1 MDDKHGNKLLA
12 SYALFKGLFDNG
24 KDIYGVIAEYLKKT
38 ISDKGL
44 YNFTLDEITRILN
57 IEFEFN
63 IPNAVVKTSLNRID
77 NLTKI
82 GATYTVNNPNDF
94 ISNDF
99 NEFEQDYQSKNETII
114 QTFIKYVGDIKQKKL
129 DDKEITTL
137 THSFC
142 NYILDKQNGNES
154 LEYITSFILKHNNDS
169 TFKEQIDKIR
179 EGVILYSGIK
189 FNNDINN
196 FGAWKAD
203 FTIYIETE
211 ILFHLAGFNG
221 ELYKVLASDLL
232 QFISEINQKAGKR
245 VIKLKYFAEV
255 KTEIEGFFTKAKY
268 LLEGNSKPN
277 PSVTAMVTIING
289 CKSISDIQAKKTDFY
304 ELLKRNLIEEDEYVD
319 YFAEKNHKYNIVSGE
334 LIEKISKELGKDANP
349 YLKFLNFISIH
360 RKEAFENNF
369 ENIKAI
375 LLSGNST
382 TLKVA
387 WIDLLKEDGNVPLA
401 TTMSFLTNKFW
412 FKLNKGFG
420 KDSLPKSFDII
431 SKSQIILSSILNK
444 KIGNEFENLQVEF
457 KNGNL
462 NEEQVK
468 ARLVDLKNNVRKP
481 EDIVKDNI
489 DDVLHVIT
497 EDSLDKF
504 IEEQKHIKS
513 KSEQQSLENENLK
526 IELAQKVKNES
537 ELEIDLKATKK
548 LIVDEKIKQLNILKN
563 IKNPID
569 IIAEKKYKLHKIIL
583 GILFILSFVCGF
595 VFIFYVDWNEF
606 EKYSYFI
613 GFIPV
618 LIFVLY
624 FLITEKEIQPQK
636 ALKNHL
642 ISRKELEY
650 SKKYGEFNFNIE
662 EYNKLE
668 MEMSDIQM
676 NK

>member
-1 MDDKHGNKLLA
+1 MDDKQSNKLLA
-12 SYALFKGLFDNG
+12 SYALFKGLFDKG

-44 YNFTLDEITRILN
+44 YNFTLDEITQILN
-57 IEFEFN
+57 SEFEFN

-82 GATYTVNNPNDF
+82 GANYTVNNPNDF
-94 ISNDF
+94 ISSDF
-99 NEFEQDYQSKNETII
+99 NEFEQDYQNKNETII
-114 QTFIKYVGDIKQKKL
+114 QTLIKYVEEIKQIKL
-129 DDKEITTL
+129 DEKERTTL

-154 LEYITSFILKHNNDS
+154 LEYITSFILKHENDVS
-169 TFKEQIDKIR
+169 FKEQIDKIR

-189 FNNDINN
+189 FNNDVNN
-196 FGAWKAD
+196 FGAWKSE

-221 ELYKVLASDLL
+221 ELYKILATDLM

-245 VIKLKYFAEV
+245 IIKLKYFADA
-255 KTEIEGFFTKAKY
+255 KIEIEGFFTKAKY
-268 LLEGNSKPN
+268 LLEGNLKPN
-277 PSVTAMVTIING
+277 PSITAMVAIING

-304 ELLKRNLIEEDEYVD
+304 ELLKRNLIEEDDYVD
-319 YFAEKNHKYNIVSGE
+319 YFAEKNFKFNIVSNE
-334 LIEKISKELGKDANP
+334 LIEKISKELDKDAMS
-349 YLKFLNFISIH
+349 YLKFLNYISIH

-369 ENIKAI
+369 ENVKAI

-420 KDSLPKSFDII
+420 KSTLPKSFDII
-431 SKSQIILSSILNK
+431 SKSQIILSSILNR
-444 KIGNEFENLQVEF
+444 KIGNEFENLQDEF
-457 KNGNL
+457 KNGKL

-489 DDVLHVIT
+489 DDVLQVIT

-504 IEEQKHIKS
+504 IEEQKHFKS
-513 KSEQQSLENENLK
+513 KAEQQIIENENLK
-526 IELAQKVKNES
+526 IELAEKVKTENK
-537 ELEIDLKATKK
+537 LENDLKSTKE
-548 LIVDEKIKQLNILKN
+548 LIVNEKNKQFDILNN
-563 IKNPID
+563 IKKPLDIKAENNYFFYKI
-569 IIAEKKYKLHKIIL
+569 IIA
-583 GILFILSFVCGF
+583 ILFIVCFACGL
-595 VFIFYVDWNEF
+595 VFIFYINWNEF

-613 GFIPV
+613 GFLPI

-636 ALKNHL
+636 AFKSHL
-642 ISRKELEY
+642 ISRKSKEY
-650 SKKYGEFNFNIE
+650 IKKYNEFNFNIE
-662 EYNKLE
+662 EYNKLKNE
-668 MEMSDIQM
+668 ISEYK
-676 NK
+676 NE

>member
-1 MDDKHGNKLLA
+1 MDDKHSNKLLA
-12 SYALFKGLFDNG
+12 SYALFKGLFDKG

-44 YNFTLDEITRILN
+44 YNFTLDEITQILN
-57 IEFEFN
+57 SEFEFN

-82 GATYTVNNPNDF
+82 GANYTVNNPNDF
-94 ISNDF
+94 ISSDF
-99 NEFEQDYQSKNETII
+99 NEFEQDYQNKNETII
-114 QTFIKYVGDIKQKKL
+114 QTLIKYVEEIKQIKL
-129 DDKEITTL
+129 DEKERTTL

-154 LEYITSFILKHNNDS
+154 LEYITSFILKHENDIS
-169 TFKEQIDKIR
+169 FKEQIDKIR

-189 FNNDINN
+189 FNNDVNN
-196 FGAWKAD
+196 FGAWKSE

-221 ELYKVLASDLL
+221 ELYKILATDLM

-245 VIKLKYFAEV
+245 IIKLKYFPDV
-255 KTEIEGFFTKAKY
+255 KIEIEGFFTKAKY
-268 LLEGNSKPN
+268 LLEGNLKPN
-277 PSVTAMVTIING
+277 PSITAMVAIING
-289 CKSISDIQAKKTDFY
+289 CKSISDIQGKKTDFY
-304 ELLKRNLIEEDEYVD
+304 ELLKRNLIEEDDYVD
-319 YFAEKNHKYNIVSGE
+319 YFAEKNFKFNIVSNE
-334 LIEKISKELGKDANP
+334 LIEKISKELDKDATS
-349 YLKFLNFISIH
+349 YLKFLNYISIH

-369 ENIKAI
+369 ENVKAI

-420 KDSLPKSFDII
+420 KTTLPKSFDII
-431 SKSQIILSSILNK
+431 SKSQIILSSILNR
-444 KIGNEFENLQVEF
+444 KIANEFENLQDEF

-489 DDVLHVIT
+489 DDVLQVIT

-504 IEEQKHIKS
+504 IEEQKHFKS
-513 KSEQQSLENENLK
+513 KAEQQIIENENLK
-526 IELAQKVKNES
+526 IELAKKVKTENK
-537 ELEIDLKATKK
+537 LENDLKSTKE
-548 LIVDEKIKQLNILKN
+548 LIVNEKNKQFDILNN
-563 IKNPID
+563 IKKPLD
-569 IIAEKKYKLHKIIL
+569 IKAENNYFFYKIIL
-583 GILFILSFVCGF
+583 AILFIFCFACGL
-595 VFIFYVDWNEF
+595 VFIFYINWNEF

-613 GFIPV
+613 GFLPI

-636 ALKNHL
+636 AFKSHL
-642 ISRKELEY
+642 ISRKRNEY
-650 SKKYGEFNFNIE
+650 NKKYNEFNFNIE
-662 EYNKLE
+662 EYNKLKNE
-668 MEMSDIQM
+668 ISEYK
-676 NK
+676 NE

>member
-1 MDDKHGNKLLA
+1 MDDKHSNKLLA
-12 SYALFKGLFDNG
+12 SYALFKGLFDKG

-44 YNFTLDEITRILN
+44 YNFTLDEITQILN
-57 IEFEFN
+57 SEFEFN

-82 GATYTVNNPNDF
+82 GANYTVNNPNDF
-94 ISNDF
+94 ISSDF
-99 NEFEQDYQSKNETII
+99 NKFEQDYQNKNETII
-114 QTFIKYVGDIKQKKL
+114 QTLIKYVEEIKQIKL
-129 DDKEITTL
+129 DEKERTTL

-154 LEYITSFILKHNNDS
+154 LEYITSFILKHENDVS
-169 TFKEQIDKIR
+169 FKEQIDKIR

-189 FNNDINN
+189 FNNDVNN
-196 FGAWKAD
+196 FGAWKSE

-221 ELYKVLASDLL
+221 ELYKILATDLM

-245 VIKLKYFAEV
+245 IIKLKYFADV
-255 KTEIEGFFTKAKY
+255 KIEIEGFFTKAKY
-268 LLEGNSKPN
+268 LLEGNLKPN
-277 PSVTAMVTIING
+277 PSITAMVAIING

-304 ELLKRNLIEEDEYVD
+304 ELLKRNLIEEDDYVD
-319 YFAEKNHKYNIVSGE
+319 YFAEKNFKYNIVSNE
-334 LIEKISKELGKDANP
+334 LIEKISKELDKDATS
-349 YLKFLNFISIH
+349 YLKFLNYISIH

-369 ENIKAI
+369 ENVKSI

-420 KDSLPKSFDII
+420 KSTLPKSFDII
-431 SKSQIILSSILNK
+431 SKSQIILSSILNR
-444 KIGNEFENLQVEF
+444 KIGNEFENLQDEF
-457 KNGNL
+457 KNGKL

-489 DDVLHVIT
+489 DDVLQVIT

-504 IEEQKHIKS
+504 IEEQKHFKS
-513 KSEQQSLENENLK
+513 KAEQQIIENENLK
-526 IELAQKVKNES
+526 IELAEKVKTENK
-537 ELEIDLKATKK
+537 LENDLKSTKE
-548 LIVDEKIKQLNILKN
+548 LIVNEKNKQFDILNN
-563 IKNPID
+563 IKKPLD
-569 IIAEKKYKLHKIIL
+569 IKAENNYFFYKIIL
-583 GILFILSFVCGF
+583 AILFIVCFACGL
-595 VFIFYVDWNEF
+595 VFIFYINWNEF

-613 GFIPV
+613 GFLPI

-636 ALKNHL
+636 AFKSHL
-642 ISRKELEY
+642 ISRKSNEY
-650 SKKYGEFNFNIE
+650 IKKYNEFNFNIE
-662 EYNKLE
+662 EYNKLKN
-668 MEMSDIQM
+668 EMSEYK